1 MSTTVYLS
9 LGSNLGDREQ
19 NLIKACDMLS
29 YIEGLEIIAHSPLY
43 ISDAVEMGDNAP
55 DFMNMAIKC
64 EFAYR
69 AQELLNNIEEI
80 EKKLG
85 RTDKGN
91 YKPRTID
98 IDILI
103 FGNESINTEAL
114 TIPHKKLA
122 ERAFALVPLKDI
134 DPELTH
140 PVTGEILSSYIDK
153 DEARELVM
161 YKEFARH
168 NA

>member
-55 DFMNMAIKC
+55 DFMNMVVKG
-64 EFAYR
+64 EFIYR
-69 AQELLNNIEEI
+69 PQELLNNIEDI
-80 EKKLG
+80 ETRLG
-85 RTDKGN
+85 RTDKG
-91 YKPRTID
+91 KHLPRTID
-98 IDILI
+98 IDILL
-103 FGNESINTEAL
+103 FGNEVISTEAL
-114 TIPHKKLA
+114 TIPHKKLT
-122 ERAFALVPLKDI
+122 ERAFALVPLLEI

-140 PVTGEILSSYIDK
+140 PANGKKLSSFVNKND
-153 DEARELVM
+153 ARELVM